1 MIFRAGNGERVPLL
15 QRFWKSMTGALAQ
28 LTPPLRAIVAVLW
41 LLPMALLGA
50 QPLQA
55 QNESGSAPHIRATLL
70 AEGPAQPGQTVT
82 MAVLMQ
88 PEAGWHGYWTN
99 PGDAGLPLSLDWS
112 LPAGAKAGDLQ
123 FPVPQTLVLQGLMN
137 HVYEQAYAVL
147 VPVTVPTDAQPGS
160 TLPVSAKAQWLACT
174 NQICVPERASL
185 MGTIAVG
192 DGPKDAR
199 FAAWRAALPARL
211 DQQGKFEA
219 TPTGLALAIPFPAT
233 ARIADPHFFIAGQGV
248 IDYAAPQAF
257 ARQGDWLIVTL
268 ARAKGAMAEHPQSI
282 SGVLALGP
290 GAGGLAITAVPGAV
304 PKGGTPIGGSGQAA
318 FSWRT
323 LVLAMLGALAGGL
336 VLNIMPCVF
345 PILSLKAMALA
356 RGNSRHAQAEGLAY
370 SAGVILACLALGAAL
385 LALRAG
391 GAQVGWAFQLQNP
404 GVVALLVL
412 LATAITAN
420 FAGLY
425 ELPGLSV
432 SRSGASAGTV
442 GGAFGTGLLAA
453 FVATPCTGPFM
464 AAAMGVALVLPPVA
478 GLAVFAA
485 LGLGLALPFLL
496 IGFVPPLRR
505 ILPRPGPWMDR
516 FRRAMAVPMGL
527 TVAALLWLAWRQG
540 GLGLMG
546 AALALAVALLI
557 VLVMAE
563 RQRRQGRTV
572 LAWLAPVAI
581 ALIAAALLGAPRLAA
596 KPATQGEGL
605 PGTQPFSQAALDRA
619 RASGKPVFLYFT
631 ADWCLSC
638 KVNESVAID
647 RDTTAKAF
655 AKAGVQVIVG
665 DWTRADPAI
674 TTFLTAQGAAG
685 VPLYLWYAP
694 GAATP
699 TKLPQVLTPQTLP
712 DLAAGAKQDG

>member
-1 MIFRAGNGERVPLL
+1 
-15 QRFWKSMTGALAQ
+15 MTGAPARLP
-28 LTPPLRAIVAVLW
+28 LPLRAIVAVLW
-41 LLPMALLGA
+41 LGILALAGPA
-50 QPLQA
+50 TVQA
-55 QNESGSAPHIRATLL
+55 QATPHIRATLL
-70 AEGPAQPGQTVT
+70 AEGPALPGQTVT
-82 MAVLMQ
+82 MAVLME
-88 PEAGWHGYWTN
+88 PEAGWHGYWSN
-99 PGDAGLPLSLDWS
+99 PGDAGLPLSLDWT
-112 LPAGAKAGDLQ
+112 LPPGARAGELQ
-123 FPVPQTLVLQGLMN
+123 FPVPQTLIVQGLMN

-147 VPVTVPTDAQPGS
+147 VPVALPADAHVGS

-174 NQICVPERASL
+174 TQICVPERASL
-185 MGTIAVG
+185 MGTITVG
-192 DGPKDAR
+192 SGQKDAR

-211 DQQGKFEA
+211 DQPGRFEA
-219 TPTGLALAIPFPAT
+219 TPTGLALAIPFPAS
-233 ARIADPHFFIAGQGV
+233 AQVRDPHFFIAAQGLV
-248 IDYAAPQAF
+248 DYAAPQAF
-257 ARQGDWLIVTL
+257 RRQGDWLIVEL
-268 ARAKGAMAEHPQSI
+268 ARAKGAMGSAMAEHPQSV
-282 SGVLALGP
+282 SGVLSLGA
-290 GAGGLAITAVPGAV
+290 GAGGLAISASPGMV
-304 PKGGTPIGGSGQAA
+304 PKGGTPLAGGAKPA

-323 LVLAMLGALAGGL
+323 LALAMLGALAGGL
-336 VLNIMPCVF
+336 ILNVMPCVF

-356 RGNSRHAQAEGLAY
+356 RGNSRHARAEGVAY
-370 SAGVILACLALGAAL
+370 SAGVMLACLALGAAL

-420 FAGLY
+420 FAGLF

-505 ILPRPGPWMDR
+505 LLPRPGAWMDR

-527 TVAALLWLAWRQG
+527 TVVALLWLAWRQG
-540 GLGLMG
+540 GWGLMG
-546 AALALAVALLI
+546 AALVLALVLLAVLI
-557 VLVMAE
+557 VVE
-563 RQRRQGRTV
+563 RQRRQGRRV
-572 LAWLAPVAI
+572 VAWLAPVTL
-581 ALIAAALLGAPRLAA
+581 ALVAAALLGAPHLAA
-596 KPATQGEGL
+596 RPAAESAGL
-605 PGTQPFSQAALDRA
+605 PGTVPFSQAALDRA

-647 RDTTAKAF
+647 REATAKAF

-674 TTFLTAQGAAG
+674 TSFLTTQGAAG

-712 DLAAGAKQDG
+712 SLAARAQQGS

>member
-1 MIFRAGNGERVPLL
+1 MPLL
-15 QRFWKSMTGALAQ
+15 QRLWTS
-28 LTPPLRAIVAVLW
+28 LTCAFARISLPLRAIVAAVWLVVL
-41 LLPMALLGA
+41 AGSGTA
-50 QPLQA
+50 QA
-55 QNESGSAPHIRATLL
+55 QQAPHIRTTLL
-70 AEGPAQPGQTVT
+70 AEGPARPGQTVT
-82 MAVLMQ
+82 MAVLME
-88 PEAGWHGYWTN
+88 PAAGWHGYWSN
-99 PGDAGLPLSLDWS
+99 PGDAGLPLSLDWT

-123 FPVPQTLVLQGLMN
+123 FPVPQTLIVQGLMN

-147 VPVTVPTDAQPGS
+147 VPVTVPANAAMGS
-160 TLPVSAKAQWLACT
+160 TLAVSAKAQWLACT
-174 NQICVPERASL
+174 TQICVPERANL
-185 MGTIAVG
+185 AGTITVG

-199 FAAWRAALPARL
+199 FATWRAALPARL
-211 DQQGKFEA
+211 DQPGRFEA
-219 TPTGLALAIPFPAT
+219 TPGGLALAIPFPAM
-233 ARIADPHFFIAGQGV
+233 AKVGQPHFFIAGQGL

-257 ARQGDWLIVTL
+257 RRQGDWLIVDL
-268 ARAKGAMAEHPQSI
+268 ARAKAALAEHPQAI
-282 SGVLALGP
+282 SGVLSLGD
-290 GAGGLAITAVPGAV
+290 GAGGLAITASPGAV
-304 PKGGTPIGGSGQAA
+304 PKGGTPLAGTGTAG
-318 FSWRT
+318 FSWKT
-323 LVLAMLGALAGGL
+323 LALAMLGALAGGL
-336 VLNIMPCVF
+336 ILNVMPCVF

-356 RGNSRHAQAEGLAY
+356 RGNSRHARAEGLAY

-464 AAAMGVALVLPPVA
+464 AAAMGLALVLPPLA

-505 ILPRPGPWMDR
+505 LLPRPGAWMDR

-540 GLGLMG
+540 GWGLMG
-546 AALALAVALLI
+546 AALVLAVLLLGALAL
-557 VLVMAE
+557 AE
-563 RQRRQGRTV
+563 RQRRKGHGV
-572 LAWLAPVAI
+572 VAWLAPLSL
-581 ALIAAALLGAPRLAA
+581 ALAATALLAAPRLSAA
-596 KPATQGEGL
+596 PTAASNGL

-647 RDTTAKAF
+647 REATAKAF

-699 TKLPQVLTPQTLP
+699 AKLPQVLAPDTLP
-712 DLAAGAKQDG
+712 NLAASTKQHG